1 MVARV
6 AFSVATVVK
15 PDILIVDEILS
26 VGDFRFQEKC
36 NERIYEM
43 MQGNTTVILVSHQM
57 EQIEKICK
65 NVLWL
70 DHGHVKMVGKMQEV
84 CELYKNS

>member
-1 MVARV
+1 
-6 AFSVATVVK
+6 
-15 PDILIVDEILS
+15 
-26 VGDFRFQEKC
+26 
-36 NERIYEM
+36 M

-57 EQIEKICK
+57 EQIETICK